1 MNKKR
6 ADLILVEKKIANSRT
21 QAQDLIKSGKA
32 FYLKANEKI

>member
-21 QAQDLIKSGKA
+21 QAQDLIKSGINGDKL
-32 FYLKANEKI
+32 FKKI